1 MTFYGMILTY
11 YMDRV
16 QGLIEL
22 AILFLFK
29 FRLHEHIDA
38 TKKEW
43 RNKSRLEL
51 ATNKVSLI
59 VQNKENLF
67 GKIIFNCVVF
77 FQESVAYRWPMLIH
91 HH

>member
-38 TKKEW
+38 TKKE
-43 RNKSRLEL
+43 
-51 ATNKVSLI
+51 
-59 VQNKENLF
+59 
-67 GKIIFNCVVF
+67 
-77 FQESVAYRWPMLIH
+77 
-91 HH
+91 